1 MADNLENN
9 SGKKKEIKQDE
20 KIAKTSSSNNP
31 NIVTTSPRK
40 AVETSNADNKPVRE
54 APQSGPENKNVKSTK
69 KISNLITSRMNLKMI
84 RNQSYLKKL
93 MVPKV

>member
-40 AVETSNADNKPVRE
+40 ADETSNADNKAVRE

-69 KISNLITSRMNLKMI
+69 KKCRT
-84 RNQSYLKKL
+84 
-93 MVPKV
+93 

>member
-31 NIVTTSPRK
+31 NIVTRFTSK
-40 AVETSNADNKPVRE
+40 W
-54 APQSGPENKNVKSTK
+54 EN
-69 KISNLITSRMNLKMI
+69 
-84 RNQSYLKKL
+84 NQSYA
-93 MVPKV
+93 

>member
-40 AVETSNADNKPVRE
+40 ADETSNADNKAVRE
-54 APQSGPENKNVKSTK
+54 APQSGPKIKKSNPLK
-69 KISNLITSRMNLKMI
+69 KMLNLIKSWMMLIIT
-84 RNQSYLKKL
+84 RNQSYL
-93 MVPKV
+93 